1 MTETT
6 KVPAKRTEP
15 MVTRWNPFE
24 RLAQMQAEFDRF
36 FNDAR
41 NPLAMGTRGAD
52 WVPRTDVFEQNGNLV
67 VKAELPGMKKEDIDI
82 AFEAGDLII
91 QGKREEE
98 QKVDEKYYHRMERTF
113 GSFYRRLPMP
123 EGVMPD
129 EVKATYGDGI
139 LEVKVPKPTP
149 VKPEPAKIPIK

>member
-6 KVPAKRTEP
+6 KAPAKRTEP
-15 MVTRWNPFE
+15 TVTRWNPFE

-98 QKVDEKYYHRMERTF
+98 EKIEEKNYHRMERTF

-123 EGVMPD
+123 EGVTPD
-129 EVKATYGDGI
+129 QVKATYGDGV